1 MAKEE
6 IKVMP
11 FDWNDNLSEIA
22 QEDFSLIR
30 KNLSYGTAQSIGM
43 ALAKLEL
50 LEKQGCKVEPKAEQ
64 KAVLD
69 KIRAEILDEAEY
81 AYADFDRYKEDI
93 LCVEPDELPDDDFRY
108 GLERA
113 VEIIN
118 KYKAESEEEE

>member
-30 KNLSYGTAQSIGM
+30 KNLSYGTASSIGM

-64 KAVLD
+64 KAVLV
-69 KIRAEILDEAEY
+69 KIRAEIENHCGLI
-81 AYADFDRYKEDI
+81 KEDHCKYCGYCNSVMGVREI
-93 LCVEPDELPDDDFRY
+93 L
-108 GLERA
+108 
-113 VEIIN
+113 EIID
-118 KYKAESEEEE
+118 KYKAESEGEE